1 MAYVV
6 DRAYAP
12 GFACRV
18 HRPLVG
24 TITKEKLN
32 LPLANSPVFIA
43 NTSFVGLAV
52 IISREHNVT
61 FAKEQLPVFTA
72 IADLS
77 QPDQTVAFNRG
88 MFIRHVANEPSK
100 NGKSFL
106 TSMATMSPNLTRIA
120 RKPMAAQP
128 SLD

>member
-24 TITKEKLN
+24 AITKERLN

-43 NTSFVGLAV
+43 NTSFENLTVS
-52 IISREHNVT
+52 ISREHHVT
-61 FAKEQLPVFTA
+61 FKQLHVFTVV
-72 IADLS
+72 ADLS

-88 MFIRHVANEPSK
+88 VFIKHDVNELSK

-106 TSMATMSPNLTRIA
+106 TSIATVPPDLTTIPRET
-120 RKPMAAQP
+120 MAARP
-128 SLD
+128 SLY